1 MSTTPPSVTA
11 PARLWLVRHGQ
22 TDWNVQRRIQGHTPT
37 PLNEAG
43 VHQAHLLAA
52 FFARRRFAAIWASDL
67 PRAAQTAAIIGEK
80 LSRPVQTTEQLRER
94 ELGEFQGKTW
104 DEIRQMRG
112 IEPGSPLANGDLSD
126 WTGIPGVETDT
137 ALWHRIRRV
146 LVKISA
152 DYPGQDVLV
161 VTHGGVV
168 KHSVWHVLGLPAGA
182 PRRFPLANGITVIL
196 QQRGESFYLLS
207 MLDIA
212 ILDGHASAVDT
223 ASASGIPS
231 A

>member
-1 MSTTPPSVTA
+1 MSTTTKSAAVS
-11 PARLWLVRHGQ
+11 ARLWLVRHGQ

-37 PLNEAG
+37 SLNAAG
-43 VHQAHLLAA
+43 IHQAHLLAS
-52 FFARRRFAAIWASDL
+52 FFARRRFAAIWSSDL
-67 PRAAQTAAIIGEK
+67 PRALQTAEIIGQK
-80 LSRPVQTTEQLRER
+80 LALAVQATAQLRER
-94 ELGEFQGKTW
+94 ELGEFEGKTW

-137 ALWHRIRRV
+137 ALWRRIRRV
-146 LVKISA
+146 LLEISA
-152 DYPGQDVLV
+152 DHPGQDVLV
-161 VTHGGVV
+161 VTHGGVL
-168 KHSVWHVLGLPAGA
+168 KHSVWHVLGLPPGA
-182 PRRFPLANGITVIL
+182 PRRFPLANGLTVIL

-207 MLDIA
+207 LLDIA

-223 ASASGIPS
+223 ASASGMPS